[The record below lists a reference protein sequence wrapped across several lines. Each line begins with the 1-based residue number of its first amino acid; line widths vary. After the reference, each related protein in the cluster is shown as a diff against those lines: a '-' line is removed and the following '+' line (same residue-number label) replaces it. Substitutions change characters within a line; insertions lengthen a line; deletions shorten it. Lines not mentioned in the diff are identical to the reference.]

1 MVNNGIKIDTKGLK
15 DLEKIKIP
23 EISIEGIEAKSLK
36 KEMKQLEKDIA
47 KGAKTIDG
55 EYTNTLNGL
64 RAKLRDLKAELGT
77 LDIDVDA
84 DAFAD
89 LTDEIKDLNDQVKQ
103 MEQDYGTFSRNVG
116 NYTDSVVDALNEFDG
131 QMYETAGAVEE
142 VKNGVD
148 SLKGKQLFDVKI
160 GDTVVQFE
168 NISQA
173 IGEIDDMAHS
183 AAARMMELKNAGQ
196 ENTEEYARLNQE
208 FQEFVTTSAEL
219 EKARKYADELRDS
232 MASTTRGLDMGVQA
246 FEAMGNAMQ
255 LASGIA
261 GLFGQDQEK
270 IAEAINRTVQIQAIL
285 QSAQQLYQ
293 QTIQKGTV
301 LNKAWTASLAGAEKV
316 MKMFGIST
324 KATSTAMVATTRATK
339 AASVAMK
346 GLKVAIASTGIGL
359 LVVALGEVIPRLIEF
374 SKKFFDSGEKART
387 AANEIRKYKE
397 ELQGIS
403 DIKLE
408 VEDFK
413 LSLGLQDEVETAQ
426 NKFNIIADSYKKMVD
441 EIEKKGTKLPAVI
454 ARALEIDTD
463 NLDIEYLL
471 YLIDDLADEYKRA
484 EEYIDEYAEST
495 DKAIATQYKEAES
508 TIALIDYLREL
519 VKQYDGVA
527 KAKANSE
534 KKSSGKTSSTKTS
547 SGKTNNYNIEKDERE
562 HAKKLLEIDD
572 KLEDDRLAILKD
584 GFEKKMLELD
594 KQEIREIRKARESG
608 IKVNEQILSIQ
619 KKYAL
624 ERERLTQQENERI
637 EKLNNSF
644 TKSFSEASTDSWLN
658 TLEAEKLGLE
668 RELGLLTDSFQSSFL
683 NLRRRLE
690 NIYKETEIPWGETK
704 EYSFSVDMG
713 SNSVDSSALKAQ
725 QDQLNELRKT
735 MDATRKEYE
744 DAIFYAEWYAETV
757 GANLERVVK
766 AHQENQ
772 LSDSEL
778 GLLYGYTENAKKEL
792 SATEKEILEYNKK
805 IDEAKKK
812 MLEADKNYMA
822 ALTDFN
828 KKASLQAI
836 KDAANV
842 TSELKMT
849 ITKYFTEIMPTDEK
863 AEGWLDNSV
872 IIYNLTKNLD
882 KIPEEYDRA
891 FKELNKITENYYSNL
906 RQIEKETVLKITNDV
921 VDNMKDNLD
930 TLLQEFGESY
940 NDETKIALSNVVFD
954 YGDLLGD
961 LYSSD
966 FDDKKLKDFIRN
978 LGDAKEEIF
987 NFFVTLGNS
996 SEDNKETFNK
1006 FYESLSS
1013 ILNGSNLKIESQAR
1027 LHNEKMKQ
1035 ITIDGENARLELKRQ
1050 YNIKT
1055 YEEYSRQFD
1064 KVLELYDNFN
1074 TDVYTS
1080 IYSLDAFGATYL
1092 KLGQNLKFNKVFETL
1107 GAEITAS
1114 REKLDDEIAT
1124 LKYMIDV
1131 GKKQNEDTSKQE
1143 IELFSLEQSRDDLEN
1158 LEKEIDS
1165 FTQSTSMNLL
1175 KWSQTISEL
1184 FVAAFDSIGQIVS
1197 GFAEA
1202 AYNNEM
1208 NRIEELEKLYDEEN
1222 EALDKKFKEQEE
1234 LYEKHN
1240 QNVQDIEGELETAR
1254 GDRRLFLLDQINSE
1268 MLKREQAWAQQQK
1281 IAKQQDQLEK
1291 KQKQLE
1297 KQREAA
1303 EKKRNK
1309 AQQKVQIAQALAS
1322 TALAV
1327 TNALAVQPWFLGL
1340 ALSAVAAAMGAAQV
1354 AVIRSQKYAD
1364 GGVIQGS
1371 SHSQGGVKVLGGQ
1384 AEVEGGEYITN
1395 KVTTSKNVDVLTFI
1409 NSKKK
1414 KLDLSDFVEFYSTSK
1429 SYTKSPKTIFADGGQ
1444 LPDMQAPMINVRDVV
1459 NANNQDNRPIYVSVT
1474 EINDVQ
1480 ARVRRVQA
1488 LAGLND

>member
-23 EISIEGIEAKSLK
+23 EISIEGIEAKSIQ

-116 NYTDSVVDALNEFDG
+116 NYTESVVDALNEFDG
-131 QMYETAGAVEE
+131 QMYETAGSIEE

-183 AAARMMELKNAGQ
+183 AAARMMELKNAGE

-285 QSAQQLYQ
+285 QSAQELYQ

-374 SKKFFDSGEKART
+374 SKKFFDSGENART
-387 AANEIRKYKE
+387 AANEIKRYKD
-397 ELQGIS
+397 ELQGIN

-426 NKFNIIADSYKKMVD
+426 NKFNIVADSYKKMVD
-441 EIEKKGTKLPAVI
+441 EIEGQSKKLPAVI
-454 ARALEIDTD
+454 ARALKIDTD
-463 NLDIEYLL
+463 NLDIEYVL
-471 YLIDDLADEYKRA
+471 YLIKDLSDEYQRA
-484 EEYIDEYAEST
+484 EEYVDKYAEST
-495 DKAIATQYKEAES
+495 DEAEAALYREGTA
-508 TIALIDYLREL
+508 TIALVDYLREL

-534 KKSSGKTSSTKTS
+534 KTSSGKTSSTKTS
-547 SGKTNNYNIEKDERE
+547 SGTSNYEQQEKDAKEY
-562 HAKKLLEIDD
+562 AKKLLEIND
-572 KLEDDRLAILKD
+572 KLEDDKLAILKD

-608 IKVNEQILSIQ
+608 VKVNEQILSIQ
-619 KKYAL
+619 KKYAI
-624 ERERLTQQENERI
+624 ERERLTEQENERI
-637 EKLNNSF
+637 EQLNKGFIKSF
-644 TKSFSEASTDSWLN
+644 TEASTDSWLN
-658 TLEAEKLGLE
+658 TLEADKLKME
-668 RELGLLTDSFQSSFL
+668 RNLGILTESFQSAFL
-683 NLRRRLE
+683 NLRRNLE

-757 GANLERVVK
+757 GINLERVVE
-766 AHQENQ
+766 AHQKNQ
-772 LSDSEL
+772 LSDEEL

-822 ALTDFN
+822 ALTEFN

-849 ITKYFTEIMPTDEK
+849 ITRYFTEIMPTDEK

-906 RQIEKETVLKITNDV
+906 KLIEKETVVKYADDV
-921 VDNMKDNLD
+921 VKTMGDNLD
-930 TLLQEFGESY
+930 ILLQEFGKSY
-940 NDETKIALSNVVFD
+940 NDDNKTMLSNLVFD
-954 YGDLLGD
+954 YNNIIGD
-961 LYSSD
+961 LYNGDLDVRD
-966 FDDKKLKDFIRN
+966 FTNKLEE
-978 LGDAKEEIF
+978 AKENIF
-987 NFFVTLGNS
+987 DFFISVANS
-996 SEDNKETFNK
+996 SEENVKTFKK
-1006 FYESLSS
+1006 FEES
-1013 ILNGSNLKIESQAR
+1013 IFGVVNASNVKIESQAR

-1035 ITIDGENARLELKRQ
+1035 IHVDGENAKLELTRQ

-1064 KVLELYDNFN
+1064 KVLELYDNFGQEI
-1074 TDVYTS
+1074 YTS
-1080 IYSLDAFGATYL
+1080 NYALDVFGQTYL
-1092 KLGQNLKFNKVFETL
+1092 KLGQNLKFNKVFEVL
-1107 GAEITAS
+1107 GEEISGS
-1114 REKLDDEIAT
+1114 RQKLDDEIAT
-1124 LKYMIDV
+1124 LKYAI
-1131 GKKQNEDTSKQE
+1131 DTSKKLGNDTSADE
-1143 IELFSLEQSRDDLEN
+1143 IKLFNLEQSRDDLEK

-1222 EALDKKFKEQEE
+1222 EALREKLEEQEE

-1240 QNVQDIEGELETAR
+1240 QNVQDIEGELQTAR

-1268 MLKREQAWAQQQK
+1268 MLKREQAWAAQQK
-1281 IAKQQDQLEK
+1281 IAKQQEQLEK
-1291 KQKQLE
+1291 KQEQLE

-1309 AQQKVQIAQALAS
+1309 VQQKVQIAQALAS

-1364 GGVIQGS
+1364 GGVIQGA
-1371 SHSQGGVKVLGGQ
+1371 SHANGGVKVLGGS

-1429 SYTKSPKTIFADGGQ
+1429 SYTKTPKTIFADGGQ

-1474 EINDVQ
+1474 EIENVQ
-1480 ARVRRVQA
+1480 NRVRNVRAV
-1488 LAGLND
+1488 AGLE

>member
-23 EISIEGIEAKSLK
+23 EISIEGIEAKSIQ

-261 GLFGQDQEK
+261 GLFGQDQEEIQK
-270 IAEAINRTVQIQAIL
+270 SINRTVQIMAIL

-301 LNKAWTASLAGAEKV
+301 LNKAWTVSLVGAEKV
-316 MKMFGIST
+316 MKMLGITT
-324 KATSTAMVATTRATK
+324 KATSKSFKVLRGAI
-339 AASVAMK
+339 AAS
-346 GLKVAIASTGIGL
+346 GIGL
-359 LVVALGEVIPRLIEF
+359 LAILAVDAVSALMEMVNGL
-374 SKKFFDSGEKART
+374 SKSEKALNDFADQMDRFKKST
-387 AANEIRKYKE
+387 NDWLSSAKEVNDLKVKIGLTDELESSLDMFIKFRAAYKLTLGDYKNEVE
-397 ELQGIS
+397 
-403 DIKLE
+403 KLE
-408 VEDFK
+408 GIWKDATSIDTSNIERDKDKIVNILDELKNEYNESKTIVEKFRN
-413 LSLGLQDEVETAQ
+413 EV
-426 NKFNIIADSYKKMVD
+426 KKPIDYNIHLAKTNIYEDLKQIIDGYNEYTDKQKEYAKKS
-441 EIEKKGTKLPAVI
+441 
-454 ARALEIDTD
+454 LEI
-463 NLDIEYLL
+463 N
-471 YLIDDLADEYKRA
+471 
-484 EEYIDEYAEST
+484 
-495 DKAIATQYKEAES
+495 
-508 TIALIDYLREL
+508 
-519 VKQYDGVA
+519 
-527 KAKANSE
+527 
-534 KKSSGKTSSTKTS
+534 
-547 SGKTNNYNIEKDERE
+547 
-562 HAKKLLEIDD
+562 D
-572 KLEDDRLAILKD
+572 KLEDDKLVILKD
-584 GFEKKMLELD
+584 GFEKKMIELN

-619 KKYAL
+619 KKYAI
-624 ERERLTQQENERI
+624 ERERLQIEEDKRLNGIIESGQRIYRNAMSNYYHNLFSLQMEQNER
-637 EKLNNSF
+637 EKEQLIYNF
-644 TKSFSEASTDSWLN
+644 EN
-658 TLEAEKLGLE
+658 T
-668 RELGLLTDSFQSSFL
+668 FL
-683 NLRRRLE
+683 DLRKRLE
-690 NIYKETEIPWGETK
+690 NIYKETQVQFGETK

-757 GANLERVVK
+757 GINLERVVE
-766 AHQENQ
+766 AHQKNQ
-772 LSDSEL
+772 LSDEEL

-842 TSELKMT
+842 TSELKMS
-849 ITKYFTEIMPTDEK
+849 ITKYLTEITPTDEMAK
-863 AEGWLDNSV
+863 GWLDNSV

-882 KIPEEYDRA
+882 KIPEEYER
-891 FKELNKITENYYSNL
+891 
-906 RQIEKETVLKITNDV
+906 
-921 VDNMKDNLD
+921 
-930 TLLQEFGESY
+930 
-940 NDETKIALSNVVFD
+940 
-954 YGDLLGD
+954 
-961 LYSSD
+961 
-966 FDDKKLKDFIRN
+966 
-978 LGDAKEEIF
+978 
-987 NFFVTLGNS
+987 
-996 SEDNKETFNK
+996 TFNK
-1006 FYESLSS
+1006 LQLLTNEYFDKMSIDSTKLFRDKAPLIVDEFGKTLKEQIKELSAYVDEETINDLFEGLRDAAQNMNSNGLSDVQSKIQSIKVLFESLNTALGKGNNYEDVFKN
-1013 ILNGSNLKIESQAR
+1013 IIDITNAAQNTLELQYKEF
-1027 LHNEKMKQ
+1027 NENIKQ
-1035 ITIDGENARLELKRQ
+1035 IEIDRFKASSELTKQ
-1050 YNIKT
+1050 YNQKT
-1055 YEEYSRQFD
+1055 YEEYSKQFD
-1064 KVLELYDNFN
+1064 DVIELYNNFEQN
-1074 TDVYTS
+1074 IQTT
-1080 IYSLDAFGATYL
+1080 IFSLDAFGSTYI
-1092 KLGQNLKFNKVFETL
+1092 KLGQNLKFNKVFEVL
-1107 GAEITAS
+1107 GEEVTAS
-1114 REKLDDEIAT
+1114 REKLDNEIVEIKNRIKTYEKLIGGLDEDKHNLSIKESLVNNIEDFDEKNALQQQIDE
-1124 LKYMIDV
+1124 LKKAIEEKEKLQKELNKEKINLINV
-1131 GKKQNEDTSKQE
+1131 EESK
-1143 IELFSLEQSRDDLEN
+1143 DDLEN
-1158 LEKEIDS
+1158 LEKEIDL

-1197 GFAEA
+1197 DFAEA

-1222 EALDKKFKEQEE
+1222 EALREKLEEQEE

-1240 QNVQDIEGELETAR
+1240 QNVQDIEGELQTAR

-1268 MLKREQAWAQQQK
+1268 MLKREQAWAAQQK
-1281 IAKQQDQLEK
+1281 IAKQQEQLEK
-1291 KQKQLE
+1291 KQEQLE
-1297 KQREAA
+1297 KRREAA

-1364 GGVIQGS
+1364 GGVIQGA
-1371 SHSQGGVKVLGGQ
+1371 SHANGGVKVLGGS

-1429 SYTKSPKTIFADGGQ
+1429 SYTKTPKTIFADGGQ

-1474 EINDVQ
+1474 EIENVQ
-1480 ARVRRVQA
+1480 NRVRNVRAV
-1488 LAGLND
+1488 AGLE